1 MTATGRGDWAA
12 QQLAEFL
19 ALLTSFDDERSATP
33 RMVERAAE
41 MLDADGVALIDEERV
56 LAATGPPA
64 EVAGSSQLWDVAVG
78 KRASIEIPGRGE
90 ADAVAAPVDEP
101 EGSALIFARLGEP
114 FVPEELDLM
123 RGIAR
128 VMALG
133 LRTVRLLETERGLR
147 ADTEMQAE
155 ENTKLLVALRE
166 RQVLLERIT
175 GIQRSIVAQRAL
187 HEIFDQVL
195 EASCEL
201 LGDEVGLL
209 RMRDAGSARSSV
221 VASLGVSQEF
231 LAARR
236 RTGSPGLGALAI
248 AEGRLV
254 VVDKHTES
262 LVRQAPSE
270 WATEGLRAGMAAP
283 LFERSELVGSLGIA
297 SRDPNRA
304 YSTRDQQVLLAL
316 AEHTSLALNHARA
329 LDDVVHEAFHDSLT
343 GMPNRALFLDRVSHA
358 LTRADRTSTAV
369 GVLVVDLD
377 DFKTVN
383 DSLGHGVGDALLIQV
398 AGRLA
403 SSLRPADTLA
413 RLGGDEFAV
422 LLEEVGDAGDT
433 ARTADAVLEAL
444 SHPFTV
450 AGREVWLNGSVGI
463 ALGSS
468 EAETLLRDADLAM
481 YRAKADGKGRYQAFE
496 PGMHTEIMERL
507 ELEVE
512 LKGAIERG
520 ELTLVYQPIFS
531 LRTGAIAGLEA
542 LVRWQH
548 PTRGLIPPARFIP
561 LAERSGTIDDLGRW
575 VLHAATHQGALWRA
589 RYPALPGIQVGV
601 NVSAAQL
608 RGPGLVSHVAEAL
621 ETAQLSPDGLTLEVT
636 ETALM
641 DDLDGAV
648 RRLDE
653 LKELGIEIAVD
664 DFGTGHSSLRYL
676 QRLPLDNLKIAK
688 PFVDE
693 IENPDPKPPVLRAV
707 LDLTDV
713 FNLRPVAEGI
723 ERPEQAA
730 RLLELGCELGQGHLL
745 SKPVKAADADELL
758 LNVGLLGGPV
768 HEGGPIRPE
777 ASDSELSPRESAE
790 GPAAAS

>member
-1 MTATGRGDWAA
+1 MGRGDGAA

-19 ALLTSFDDERSATP
+19 VLLTSFDDERSAAP

-64 EVAGSSQLWDVAVG
+64 EVAGSSQLLEVAAG
-78 KRASIEIPGRGE
+78 QRSSIEIAERGDAE
-90 ADAVAAPVDEP
+90 AVAAPVDELD
-101 EGSALIFARLGEP
+101 GSALIFTRLREP
-114 FVPEELDLM
+114 FAPEELDLM
-123 RGIAR
+123 RGIGR
-128 VMALG
+128 VMCLG
-133 LRTVRLLETERGLR
+133 LRTVRLLEAERALR
-147 ADTEMQAE
+147 ADSEIQAG
-155 ENTKLLVALRE
+155 ENEKLLVALRE

-187 HEIFDQVL
+187 PEIFDQVL
-195 EASCEL
+195 EAACEL

-209 RMRDAGSARSSV
+209 RMRDPGSAGTSV
-221 VASLGVSQEF
+221 AASLGVSQEF

-236 RTGSPGLGALAI
+236 TGSPGLGAQAI
-248 AEGRLV
+248 GEGRLV

-262 LVRQAPSE
+262 IVRRLPSE

-283 LFERSELVGSLGIA
+283 VFEHAEVVGSLGIA

-304 YSTRDQQVLLAL
+304 YPARDQQILLAL

-358 LTRADRTSTAV
+358 LTRAERTSSAV

-383 DSLGHGVGDALLIQV
+383 DSLGHGVGDALLVQV

-403 SSLRPADTLA
+403 GRLRPSDTLA

-422 LLEEVGDAGDT
+422 LLEEVGDTGDT
-433 ARTADAVLEAL
+433 ARAADSVLEAL
-444 SHPFTV
+444 AQPFTV

-520 ELTLVYQPIFS
+520 ELVLAYQPIFS

-542 LVRWQH
+542 LVRWRH
-548 PTRGLIPPARFIP
+548 PTRGLLPPGRFIP

-575 VLHAATHQGALWRA
+575 VLHAAAHQGALWRA
-589 RYPALPGIQVGV
+589 RYPAFPGIQIGV
-601 NVSAAQL
+601 NVSATQL
-608 RGPGLVSHVAEAL
+608 RGPGLVSQVAEAL
-621 ETAQLSPDGLTLEVT
+621 ETSQLPADGLTLEVT

-641 DDLDGAV
+641 DDLDNAV

-713 FNLRPVAEGI
+713 FNLRAVAEGI

-730 RLLELGCELGQGHLL
+730 RLLELGCELGQGFLL
-745 SKPVKAADADELL
+745 SRPVPAAEADELI

-768 HEGGPIRPE
+768 HEGKPAPADVPE
-777 ASDSELSPRESAE
+777 PRLSPRESAK

>member
-1 MTATGRGDWAA
+1 VTANGRGDWAA

-41 MLDADGVALIDEERV
+41 ILDCDGVALIDDERT

-64 EVAGSSQLWDVAVG
+64 EVAAGSQLREVVAGRRHSLELLGHGEAHTVAVPV
-78 KRASIEIPGRGE
+78 ED
-90 ADAVAAPVDEP
+90 AD
-101 EGSALIFARLGEP
+101 GSAMIFARAGEP
-114 FVPEELDLM
+114 FAAEELDLM
-123 RGIAR
+123 RGIGR

-133 LRTVRLLETERGLR
+133 LRTVRLIDAERSLR
-147 ADTEMQAE
+147 EDTEMQAE
-155 ENTKLLVALRE
+155 ENSKLIVALRE
-166 RQVLLERIT
+166 RQALLERIT

-187 HEIFDQVL
+187 HEIFDQIL
-195 EASCEL
+195 EAASDL
-201 LGDEVGLL
+201 LGDEVGLVRL
-209 RMRDAGSARSSV
+209 RDTGGTRTNVA
-221 VASLGVSQEF
+221 ASLGLSQEF

-236 RTGSPGLGALAI
+236 RSGAPGLGARAI
-248 AEGRLV
+248 AVGSLV
-254 VVDKHTES
+254 VVDKNTES
-262 LVRQAPSE
+262 LVRQTPSE
-270 WATEGLRAGMAAP
+270 WASEGLRAGIAAP
-283 LFERSELVGSLGIA
+283 VFERGEVVGSIGIA

-304 YSTRDQQVLLAL
+304 YSTRDRQVLLAL

-358 LTRADRTSTAV
+358 LTRAARTSSSV
-369 GVLVVDLD
+369 GVLVIDLD
-377 DFKTVN
+377 DFKTIN
-383 DSLGHGVGDALLIQV
+383 DSLGHGVGDALLVQV

-403 SSLRPADTLA
+403 SRLRPSDTLA

-422 LLEEVGDAGDT
+422 LLEEVSEAGDT
-433 ARTADAVLEAL
+433 ARSADSMLEAL
-444 SHPFTV
+444 AQPFTV

-463 ALGSS
+463 AHGSS

-520 ELTLVYQPIFS
+520 ELTLVYQAVFS
-531 LRTGAIAGLEA
+531 LGTGAIAGLEA
-542 LVRWQH
+542 LVRWRH
-548 PTRGLIPPARFIP
+548 PTRGLLPPGRFIP
-561 LAERSGTIDDLGRW
+561 LAERSGAIEDLGRW
-575 VLHAATHQGALWRA
+575 VLHAACHQGALWRA
-589 RYPALPGIQVGV
+589 RYPALPGIRVGV
-601 NVSAAQL
+601 NVSAVQL
-608 RGPGLVSHVAEAL
+608 RRPELVSHVAEAL
-621 ETAQLSPDGLTLEVT
+621 ETAQLAPEGLTLEVT
-636 ETALM
+636 ETGLM
-641 DDLDGAV
+641 EDLGVAA

-653 LKELGIEIAVD
+653 LKELGVAIAVD

-676 QRLPLDNLKIAK
+676 QRLPLDYLKIAK

-707 LDLTDV
+707 LDLADV

-723 ERPEQAA
+723 ERPEQAR
-730 RLLELGCELGQGHLL
+730 RLRELGCELGQGFLL
-745 SKPVKAADADELL
+745 SKPVPAAEADQLI

-768 HEGGPIRPE
+768 GAGGGTRPE
-777 ASDSELSPRESAE
+777 VAGPGVSSPESAE
-790 GPAAAS
+790 GPAPAS

>member
-1 MTATGRGDWAA
+1 VEGTGRGDRAA

-19 ALLTSFDDERSATP
+19 VLLTSFDDEHSATP

-41 MLDADGVALIDEERV
+41 MLDAEGVALIDEERV
-56 LAATGPPA
+56 LAATGPPV
-64 EVAGSSQLWDVAVG
+64 EVAGSAQLREVAAG
-78 KRASIEIPGRGE
+78 QRDSIEILGRGD
-90 ADAVAAPVDEP
+90 AGAVAAPVDEA

-114 FVPEELDLM
+114 FGPEELDLM
-123 RGIAR
+123 RGIGR

-133 LRTVRLLETERGLR
+133 LRTMRLLEAERALR
-147 ADTEMQAE
+147 ADTETQAD
-155 ENTKLLVALRE
+155 ENAKLIVALRE
-166 RQVLLERIT
+166 RQVLLERIAE
-175 GIQRSIVAQRAL
+175 IQRSIVAQRAL

-195 EASCEL
+195 EGACEL

-209 RMRDAGSARSSV
+209 RMRDPGSTRTSIA
-221 VASLGVSQEF
+221 ASRGVSQEF
-231 LAARR
+231 LARR
-236 RTGSPGLGALAI
+236 RTGSPWLGAQAI
-248 AEGRLV
+248 GGRRLV
-254 VVDKHTES
+254 IDDKHTES
-262 LVRQAPSE
+262 LVRRAPSE

-283 LFERSELVGSLGIA
+283 VFERGEVVGSLGIA

-304 YSTRDQQVLLAL
+304 YSARDQQVLLAL

-329 LDDVVHEAFHDSLT
+329 LEDVVHEAFHDSLT

-358 LTRADRTSTAV
+358 LTRTDGASGAV
-369 GVLVVDLD
+369 GVLVIDLD
-377 DFKTVN
+377 DFKTIN

-398 AGRLA
+398 AGRFG
-403 SSLRPADTLA
+403 SRLRPSDTLA

-422 LLEEVGDAGDT
+422 LLEEADDTGDA
-433 ARTADAVLEAL
+433 AQVADSVLEAL
-444 SHPFTV
+444 AQPFTV

-463 ALGSS
+463 AVGSA

-520 ELTLVYQPIFS
+520 ELVLDYQPIFS

-542 LVRWQH
+542 LVRWRH
-548 PTRGLIPPARFIP
+548 PTRGLIPPGRFIP
-561 LAERSGTIDDLGRW
+561 LAERSGTIDDVGRW
-575 VLHAATHQGALWRA
+575 VLHAACHQGALWRA
-589 RYPALPGIQVGV
+589 RYPALPGIQIGV
-601 NVSAAQL
+601 NVSATQL
-608 RGPGLVSHVAEAL
+608 RGPGLVAQVAEAL
-621 ETAQLSPDGLTLEVT
+621 ETAQLPSDCLTLEVT

-641 DDLDGAV
+641 DDLEGAV

-693 IENPDPKPPVLRAV
+693 IEDPDPKPPVLRAV
-707 LDLTDV
+707 LDLADV

-730 RLLELGCELGQGHLL
+730 RLLELGCELGQGFLL
-745 SKPVKAADADELL
+745 GRPVAAAEADELI

-768 HEGGPIRPE
+768 RVGEKTPPE
-777 ASDSELSPRESAE
+777 PPDPGLSPRGSAE

>member
-1 MTATGRGDWAA
+1 V
-12 QQLAEFL
+12 
-19 ALLTSFDDERSATP
+19 LLTSFDDERSATP

-41 MLDADGVALIDEERV
+41 MLDADGVALIDEDRV

-64 EVAGSSQLWDVAVG
+64 EVAGSAQLREVAKG
-78 KRASIEIPGRGE
+78 QRDSIEILGRGD
-90 ADAVAAPVDEP
+90 AGAVAAAVDEA
-101 EGSALIFARLGEP
+101 EGSALVFARLGDP
-114 FVPEELDLM
+114 FAAEELDLM
-123 RGIAR
+123 RGIGR

-133 LRTVRLLETERGLR
+133 LRTMRLLEAERALR
-147 ADTEMQAE
+147 ADTEIQAD
-155 ENTKLLVALRE
+155 ENAKLLVALRE
-166 RQVLLERIT
+166 RQALLERIT

-187 HEIFDQVL
+187 HDIFDQVL
-195 EASCEL
+195 EGACEL
-201 LGDEVGLL
+201 LGDEVGQL
-209 RMRDAGSARSSV
+209 RMRDPGSTRTNIA
-221 VASLGVSQEF
+221 ASRGVSQEF
-231 LAARR
+231 LARR
-236 RTGSPGLGALAI
+236 RTGAPWLGAQAI

-254 VVDKHTES
+254 VVDKNTES
-262 LVRQAPSE
+262 IVRPMPSE

-283 LFERSELVGSLGIA
+283 VFERGEVVGSLGVA

-304 YSTRDQQVLLAL
+304 YAPREQQILLAL

-329 LDDVVHEAFHDSLT
+329 LEDVVHEAFHDSLT

-358 LTRADRTSTAV
+358 LTRVEGTSGAV
-369 GVLVVDLD
+369 GVLVIDLD

-383 DSLGHGVGDALLIQV
+383 DSLGHGFGDALLIQV
-398 AGRLA
+398 AGRLG
-403 SSLRPADTLA
+403 SRLRPSDTLA

-422 LLEEVGDAGDT
+422 LLEEVGAAGDA
-433 ARTADAVLEAL
+433 ARVADSVLEAL
-444 SHPFTV
+444 AQPFTV
-450 AGREVWLNGSVGI
+450 AGREVWLNGSIGI

-481 YRAKADGKGRYQAFE
+481 YRAKADGKGRHQAFE
-496 PGMHTEIMERL
+496 PGMHTEIIERL

-520 ELTLVYQPIFS
+520 ELVLFYQPIFN
-531 LRTGAIAGLEA
+531 LRTGAIVGLEA
-542 LVRWQH
+542 LVRWRH
-548 PTRGLIPPARFIP
+548 PTRGLIPPGRFIP

-575 VLHAATHQGALWRA
+575 VLHTACHQGALWRA
-589 RYPALPGIQVGV
+589 RYPALPDIKVGV
-601 NVSAAQL
+601 NASATQL

-621 ETAQLSPDGLTLEVT
+621 EAAQLPPDALTLEVT

-641 DDLDGAV
+641 DDLEGAV

-693 IENPDPKPPVLRAV
+693 IENPDPKPPVVRAV

-730 RLLELGCELGQGHLL
+730 RLLELGCELGQGFLL
-745 SKPVKAADADELL
+745 SRPVPAAEADELL
-758 LNVGLLGGPV
+758 LNVGLLGGPL
-768 HEGGPIRPE
+768 HGGEWTPAE
-777 ASDSELSPRESAE
+777 APDPGLSPRGSAE